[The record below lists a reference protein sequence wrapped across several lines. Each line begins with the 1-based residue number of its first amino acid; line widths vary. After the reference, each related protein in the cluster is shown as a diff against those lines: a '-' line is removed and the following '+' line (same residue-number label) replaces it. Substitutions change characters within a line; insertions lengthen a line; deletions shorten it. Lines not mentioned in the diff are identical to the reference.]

1 MKKLLSENILVILTA
16 PVLINYLFNLYQSRN
31 NLIFFY
37 IDNKFHFFSLLL
49 SSAFFY
55 FISKEIKVIFKINSL
70 CLALSYFLT
79 SFFLI
84 DFLFMFVNNFIDLGR
99 TESHNFVLLSWLFLL
114 IYKKIRFNS
123 AFFLIISY
131 SVLVVSNNY
140 FYEKIKFLGNYIELN
155 TDVNYQWFELS
166 EKLYSQ
172 GLFEAFTN
180 NVIEGQ
186 GLYLSYIQS
195 LIFKLNFP
203 LNDFEFI
210 RVNSGIF
217 LIFAFFIFF
226 DLKIK
231 RKNKYLI
238 SILFFTVILN
248 SDWLSYLFIDS
259 LMLEGIASFTICSFL
274 INFKKYENKNIKL
287 RSFIYFLFFGCLL
300 MSKQFISTI
309 ALLFIIYSLFVKR
322 NINSLASFFIYFL
335 NRFYL
340 NYFVGES
347 SSFEYLDGRNVTDLL
362 FDLITL
368 NNLDFSVIKN
378 IIDELLKDRIVSF
391 LFIVFILLNLIN
403 IYQKNKSDMEYFYVV
418 LLNLIFINILYISWW
433 KNIEIQ
439 SSYRYFLNFLHVLF
453 VSIAVNSNKLPK

>member
-226 DLKIK
+226 DLKIN

-259 LMLEGIASFTICSFL
+259 LMLE
-274 INFKKYENKNIKL
+274 
-287 RSFIYFLFFGCLL
+287 
-300 MSKQFISTI
+300 
-309 ALLFIIYSLFVKR
+309 
-322 NINSLASFFIYFL
+322 
-335 NRFYL
+335 
-340 NYFVGES
+340 
-347 SSFEYLDGRNVTDLL
+347 
-362 FDLITL
+362 
-368 NNLDFSVIKN
+368 
-378 IIDELLKDRIVSF
+378 
-391 LFIVFILLNLIN
+391 
-403 IYQKNKSDMEYFYVV
+403 
-418 LLNLIFINILYISWW
+418 
-433 KNIEIQ
+433 
-439 SSYRYFLNFLHVLF
+439 
-453 VSIAVNSNKLPK
+453 

>member
-1 MKKLLSENILVILTA
+1 
-16 PVLINYLFNLYQSRN
+16 
-31 NLIFFY
+31 
-37 IDNKFHFFSLLL
+37 
-49 SSAFFY
+49 
-55 FISKEIKVIFKINSL
+55 
-70 CLALSYFLT
+70 
-79 SFFLI
+79 
-84 DFLFMFVNNFIDLGR
+84 
-99 TESHNFVLLSWLFLL
+99 
-114 IYKKIRFNS
+114 
-123 AFFLIISY
+123 
-131 SVLVVSNNY
+131 VSNNY

-226 DLKIK
+226 DLKIN

-309 ALLFIIYSLFVKR
+309 AFLFIIYSLFVNR

-403 IYQKNKSDMEYFYVV
+403 IYQKDKSDMEYFYVV

-453 VSIAVNSNKLPK
+453 VSIAVKSNNLPK